1 MNVLVIGTTAEGY
14 NEVDTA
20 GSGDW
25 GGAVYQQEISNIG
38 GNPVVEPQTLP
49 SLVGTDLYYLPL
61 LNAPNKA
68 NGDPYFVENDY
79 IIINSAVSGSGHPE
93 IVQVVELTR
102 TLVAPYYVKVKR
114 QPLGTYTAVLDNHPD
129 RTVIY
134 KVNVQFDATWT
145 CLLYTSPSPRDP

>member
-1 MNVLVIGTTAEGY
+1 MENITLCGGVASFSFLGDRAQLGSTVFAHDDGIISDTLFNKNIDILNVLVIGTTAEGY

-49 SLVGTDLYYLPL
+49 SLVGTDEYYLPL

-79 IIINSAVSGSGHPE
+79 IIINSAGYLL
-93 IVQVVELTR
+93 VVIQ
-102 TLVAPYYVKVKR
+102 K
-114 QPLGTYTAVLDNHPD
+114 
-129 RTVIY
+129 
-134 KVNVQFDATWT
+134 
-145 CLLYTSPSPRDP
+145 